1 MQSSRMSQK
10 SNETSRMP
18 RRRRVAA
25 ALFGLLALETADL
38 SRALAVCPD
47 TPGQCLGDA
56 AHFSIVTE
64 GKLKLGS
71 AFLSDGGT
79 FWAPTTIHGAVC
91 ADRVAA
97 TSPPPGS
104 AGAAITTADDI
115 AVLAGSGTGVTAS
128 TVGSNGPD
136 SVGLEA
142 ALIATGGSLV
152 GPRVTFSAVDTTGAH
167 PLVDR
172 CRGAHPDAI
181 AAAATL
187 GALPSTGDLGNLNVA
202 EDENRTIVLASGL
215 NVLDADAVRLD
226 RDAEL
231 RFQNGGGATWAV
243 VRTKSLRTSILGDIN
258 SSVPLI
264 FVLAGKGPAVTIG
277 RFSDLRSVGILA
289 PGRSVK
295 IQGEGYVD
303 GLWARKA
310 ILTGVDCLPSGLF
323 GP

>member
-1 MQSSRMSQK
+1 
-10 SNETSRMP
+10 
-18 RRRRVAA
+18 
-25 ALFGLLALETADL
+25 
-38 SRALAVCPD
+38 
-47 TPGQCLGDA
+47 
-56 AHFSIVTE
+56 
-64 GKLKLGS
+64 
-71 AFLSDGGT
+71 
-79 FWAPTTIHGAVC
+79 
-91 ADRVAA
+91 
-97 TSPPPGS
+97 
-104 AGAAITTADDI
+104 
-115 AVLAGSGTGVTAS
+115 VTAS
-128 TVGSNGPD
+128 TAGSNGPD

-142 ALIATGGSLV
+142 GLIATGGSLV
-152 GPRVTFSAVDTTGAH
+152 GPRVSFSGLDTTGTH
-167 PLVDR
+167 PLVEQ

-181 AAAATL
+181 AAAVTL
-187 GALPSTGDLGNLNVA
+187 GALPTTGYLGNLNVA
-202 EDENRTIVLASGL
+202 EGENRTIVLASGL

-243 VRTKSLRTSILGDIN
+243 LRTKSLRTSILGDIN

-264 FVLAGKGPAVTIG
+264 FVLAGKGPAITIG

-295 IQGEGYVD
+295 VQGEGYVD